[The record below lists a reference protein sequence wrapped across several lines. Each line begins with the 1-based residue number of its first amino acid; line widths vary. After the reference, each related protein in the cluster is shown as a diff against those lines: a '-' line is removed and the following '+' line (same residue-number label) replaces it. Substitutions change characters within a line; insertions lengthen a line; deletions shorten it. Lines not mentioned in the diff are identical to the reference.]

1 MTLSFAGIENV
12 EFYSGHYLD
21 SVLEGDLKAQFDVWV
36 AAEREHGTRPPWKA
50 LDALANRWF
59 QQSRAAA
66 DEADPQARLRHARA
80 FHAELLQ
87 ALGYGYA
94 PELIDLDED
103 THLPVLATATRDQRP
118 FLWVLEAAFPPPRAE
133 DHDPLDE
140 TPRHPDNQDVVF
152 QARLPKQTFRELLDD
167 TLFRQDVIPGG
178 GPRWVLFLSGDEA
191 LLTERNKWLQGRLL
205 RFSWKELFT
214 RRDSGALKAVCG
226 LLHRDVLAPDSG
238 LCLHDTLDENSHKH
252 AFAVSGD
259 LKHGIRRALELLANE
274 AVWYRREN
282 RKAVFSNEDFAN
294 KLREES
300 LTWLYRLLFLFYV
313 EARSEELQTVPMR
326 SETYRKGYSLET
338 LRDLELVPLHTEKAQ
353 NGYFL
358 HDSLQTLFKI
368 VQQGF
373 PAVSL
378 DGQRGLFGFHVD
390 AAVDAHGMRVTGLH
404 SPLFDDARLDALAGV
419 RFRNKV
425 LQEVLQL
432 LSLSKEQRGR
442 RSQRGRIS
450 YAQLGINQLGAVY
463 ESLLSYSGFFA
474 QEDLYEVS
482 KAGENQIEAGSSR
495 EDLQS
500 WFVPASRIGDYED
513 DEIVR
518 DEHGRKVVHPK
529 GAFLFR
535 LAGRHREKSASYYTP
550 EVLTRCLVKYSLKE
564 LLWESKDDGSR
575 GAPKFSAKEI
585 LALTVCEP
593 AMGSGAFL
601 LEAVDQLADAYLERA
616 QQERGEAIPSGEY
629 QEHKRR
635 VRARLATNY
644 CHGIDLNPVAVEL
657 GKVSLWLGTI
667 YQGGKCPWFG
677 LRLAVGNSLVGARR
691 QVFKTSDVVRK
702 GSKENPNW
710 LGLVP
715 DAVPMFGAAAPQLG
729 ARGWALPVRP
739 KGSVY
744 HFLLPAD
751 GMAPFDG
758 DRVIKELVPDPVAAI
773 KKWRTEFC
781 KPFDKQDG
789 ARLEKLSDAVDRL
802 WAEVCRERALAISES
817 SDRVPVWGEDGWDK
831 PRAAGL
837 EVQDQEAVAQAL
849 ESTSSAYRRL
859 KLVMDAW
866 CALWFWPL
874 DRVEQLPT
882 REVWLRTLELVLLGQ
897 VDAKVAYAQGGLWTG
912 KGAAQGALALDSK
925 RGATVAVDVAA
936 TGERLTQLKALSAAF
951 EARRREGAEECGLA
965 DVAEVV
971 ESSEM
976 LRVVEAVAER
986 LRFHHW
992 ELRFAEVFAGRGG
1005 FDLILG
1011 NPPWIK
1017 LQWNESGVLG
1027 DGEPRLV
1034 IRSMGAPEV
1043 ARRRQELFGS
1053 GGAIRAAYLEE
1064 FADMQGAQAFLNAEQ
1079 NYALLKGV
1087 QTNLY
1092 KCFLAG
1098 ALWQVSSRGI
1108 AGLIHQDGFYN
1119 DPKGGAAREGIG
1131 TRLRARIH
1139 FSNRIKLFPAVHHE
1153 KHFEFTIVGRE
1164 PRNRFV
1170 MFGNIFHPLTIDQSF
1185 THDGRGEVPGI
1196 KNEQG
1201 EWDLR
1206 GHRSRGIQV
1215 DEARMRLF
1223 AQLLDDPGTPPWE
1236 ARLPV
1241 LMSEQLVTV
1250 LEKFASQP
1258 RRLGDLKGQYLASE
1272 MWHETNQ
1279 QKDGT
1284 IRAENRYATRPE
1296 ELIYQGPHFFVGNP
1310 LYQTPNDGCSHNQDY
1325 SSIDLESIPADYLP
1339 RTNYVP
1345 ACDAATY
1352 LSRTPKWKGRP
1363 VTDSFRLVARKMIS
1377 PTGERT
1383 MIPSLLPPGSGHIDG
1398 CFSLTMEEDS
1408 LLVALAALQ
1417 SLPADFF
1424 TKAMGKSN
1432 FRDELASLMPLLDQS
1447 PEARRLSGLTL
1458 RLNCVTKNFA
1468 DLWNRHREVANS
1480 VTRLSSGDRRLVSLA
1495 ISEAWSPRVAIR
1507 SDFARRMALIEIDA
1521 RAAHAMAMT
1530 LDELLTIYR
1539 IQFPVLQQYERDNL
1553 YDQHGRLVPTAI
1565 TANGKGC
1572 VSLVA
1577 LAGILREQ
1585 AGFDASREYHPGA
1598 TDTEE
1603 LLRQPIKLSRRDAD
1617 VLQVHERCTVA
1628 DLMATTDVRWSSP
1641 EHPQGRPVPLV
1652 GLRYTDPALEPRKQR
1667 IYPTPW
1673 TRQSR
1678 EADYAQAW
1686 TALDSNHA

>member
-21 SVLEGDLKAQFDVWV
+21 SVLEGDLKAQLDTWA
-36 AAEREHGTRPPWKA
+36 AAERDKGARPPWKA

-59 QQSRAAA
+59 LQSRAAA
-66 DEADPQARLRHARA
+66 DESDPHARLRHARD

-87 ALGYGYA
+87 ALGYQYA
-94 PELIDLDED
+94 PELVELDED
-103 THLPVLATATRDQRP
+103 THLPVLLTATRDQRP
-118 FLWVLEAAFPPPRAE
+118 FLWVLDAPFPSARSE
-133 DHDPLDE
+133 DNDPLDE
-140 TPRHPDNQDVVF
+140 TPRHPDNQDPLF

-167 TLFRQDVIPGG
+167 TLFRQEGIPGG

-214 RRDSGALKAVCG
+214 RRDADALKAVAG

-274 AVWYRREN
+274 AVWCRREQK
-282 RKAVFSNEDFAN
+282 KAVFSNDDFAN

-326 SETYRKGYSLET
+326 SDTYRKGYSLET

-358 HDSLQTLFKI
+358 HDSLQTLFRI
-368 VQQGF
+368 VQAGF
-373 PAVSL
+373 PKALSAEEQKGLLGL
-378 DGQRGLFGFHVD
+378 DLESETS
-390 AAVDAHGMRVTGLH
+390 AHGMRVTALH
-404 SPLFDDARLDALAGV
+404 SPLFDDERLDALAGV

-432 LSLSKEQRGR
+432 LSLSKETRNR
-442 RSQRGRIS
+442 RAQRGRIS

-474 QEDLYEVS
+474 QEDLYEVCR
-482 KAGENQIEAGSSR
+482 AGENELEAGKSR

-500 WFVPASRIGDYED
+500 WFVPASRIGDYEE

-518 DEHGRKVVHPK
+518 DEHGKKLVHPK
-529 GAFLFR
+529 GTFLFR

-564 LLWESKDDGSR
+564 LLYESKDDGSQ
-575 GAPKFSAKEI
+575 GAPKFSAAEI
-585 LALTVCEP
+585 LRLTVCEP

-601 LEAVDQLADAYLERA
+601 LEAVDQLADAYLQRA

-635 VRARLATNY
+635 VKARLATNN
-644 CHGIDLNPVAVEL
+644 CHGVDLNPVAVEL
-657 GKVSLWLGTI
+657 GKVSLWLGTM

-691 QVFKTSDVVRK
+691 QVFLSKDVVRA
-702 GSKENPNW
+702 GSKTDPNW

-715 DAVPMFGAAAPQLG
+715 EAVPMFADSGPRLG
-729 ARGWALPVRP
+729 EKGWSLPARP
-739 KGSVY
+739 KGSIY

-758 DRVIKELVPDPVAAI
+758 DKVVKELVPAAVKAI
-773 KKWRTEFC
+773 KAWRKAFC
-781 KPFDKQDG
+781 KPFEKPDV

-802 WAEVCRERALAISES
+802 WAQVCRERELACRES
-817 SDRVPVWGEDGWDK
+817 TDTVPVWGEDGFEVS
-831 PRAAGL
+831 RAAGL
-837 EVQDQEAVAQAL
+837 EVKDQEEVAAAL
-849 ESTSSAYRRL
+849 EASSSAYRRL
-859 KLVMDAW
+859 TLVMDLW

-874 DRVEQLPT
+874 DQVEKLPT
-882 REVWLRTLELVLLGQ
+882 REMWLRVLELVLIGQ
-897 VDAKVAYAQGGLWTG
+897 VDARVAYSQGGLFTG
-912 KGAAQGALALDSK
+912 RQAAQGTLALD
-925 RGATVAVDVAA
+925 AVAVAGVKVDAAA
-936 TGERLTQLKALSAAF
+936 TGERLARLNALSAAF
-951 EARRREGAEECGLA
+951 EARRREGAAECGLA

-971 ESSEM
+971 AAEPM
-976 LRVVEAVAER
+976 LGVVEQVAAR

-1034 IRSMGAPEV
+1034 IRGLSAPEV
-1043 ARRRQELFGS
+1043 ARGRAEMLTA
-1053 GGAIRAAYLEE
+1053 GGAVRANYLEE
-1064 FADMQGAQAFLNAEQ
+1064 FADTQGAQGFLNDLQ
-1079 NYALLKGV
+1079 NYPLLKGV

-1092 KCFLAG
+1092 KCFLA
-1098 ALWQVSSRGI
+1098 ASLWELSPKGI
-1108 AGLIHQDGFYN
+1108 SGLIHQDGFYN
-1119 DPKGGAAREGIG
+1119 DPNGGHARDGVC
-1131 TRLRARIH
+1131 TRLCNRTH
-1139 FSNRIKLFPAVHHE
+1139 FSNRLKLFPAIHHE
-1153 KHFEFTIVGRE
+1153 KHFEFTIVARE
-1164 PRNRFV
+1164 PRHRFV
-1170 MFGNIFHPLTIDQSF
+1170 MFGNVFHPLTIDQSF

-1201 EWDLR
+1201 DWDLR
-1206 GHRSRGIQV
+1206 GHKSRVINV
-1215 DEARMRLF
+1215 DEKRMQLF
-1223 AQLLDDPGTPPWE
+1223 AALLDEPGTPPWE

-1250 LEKFASQP
+1250 LEKFSSQP

-1284 IRAENRYATRPE
+1284 IREENRCAKNLG

-1310 LYQTPNDGCSHNQDY
+1310 LYQTPNEGCSHNQDY
-1325 SSIDLESIPADYLP
+1325 SSIDLESIPPDYLP

-1352 LSRTPKWKGRP
+1352 RSRTPEWNGKP
-1363 VTDSFRLVARKMIS
+1363 VTDYFRHVNRRKVA

-1383 MIPSLLPPGSGHIDG
+1383 LVPSLIPPRAAHIDG
-1398 CFSLTMEEDS
+1398 VLSCTAEPQMVLDLLCMTSSLPLDYLVKSTGKGDCRDD
-1408 LLVALAALQ
+1408 LLAQFPMPKVLDAARLLMLRLSCQTEHFAGFWDAFPAITSMKHGWASSDCRLHRYAPRKTWQADVAL
-1417 SLPADFF
+1417 
-1424 TKAMGKSN
+1424 
-1432 FRDELASLMPLLDQS
+1432 
-1447 PEARRLSGLTL
+1447 
-1458 RLNCVTKNFA
+1458 
-1468 DLWNRHREVANS
+1468 
-1480 VTRLSSGDRRLVSLA
+1480 
-1495 ISEAWSPRVAIR
+1495 R
-1507 SDFARRMALIEIDA
+1507 SDFAQRQAIVAVDVFASKALG
-1521 RAAHAMAMT
+1521 MS
-1530 LDELLTIYR
+1530 LQELLTIYR

-1553 YDQHGRLVPTAI
+1553 YDQHGRIVPTA
-1565 TANGKGC
+1565 TTRNGHDC

-1577 LAGILREQ
+1577 LANLLKEQ
-1585 AGFDASREYHPGA
+1585 AGFDIHREYHPGA
-1598 TDTEE
+1598 TDSDE
-1603 LLRQPIKLSRRDAD
+1603 LLSKRIKLTPRDST
-1617 VLQVHERCTVA
+1617 VLQVAERCTVA
-1628 DLMATTDVRWSSP
+1628 DLMATTEVRWSSP
-1641 EHPQGRPVPLV
+1641 DHPEGRLVPLV
-1652 GLRYTDPALEPRKQR
+1652 GLRYADPGLEPRKQR

-1673 TRQSR
+1673 TRHSR
-1678 EADYAQAW
+1678 EADYHRCW
-1686 TALDSNHA
+1686 LDAPSL